1 MEDLAGET
9 KLRFPIPPALYVQGQ
24 GSPVSSETNQT
35 TVLVIERC

>member
-9 KLRFPIPPALYVQGQ
+9 ELRFPVPPALYVQAQ
-24 GSPVSSETNQT
+24 SSPMSSETNQT